1 MTKVP
6 TFLHRGGPMPH
17 DGACM
22 PRARTAHSSKPCDP
36 SHHSGACEPYPPL
49 APCMTL
55 TRPAST
61 CARSRHGGMVKE
73 LFADGVEVTEHRD
86 FAQGRRP
93 ASLQAG
99 TIVSGSEHFHAGR
112 LLAQPL
118 QLRREHQVSRRPFC
132 ARPALPGAA
141 LTSGTGWSARTSG
154 DPGTVRSQVSQHSRS
169 GP

>member
-36 SHHSGACEPYPPL
+36 SHHSGTCEPYPPL

-55 TRPAST
+55 TRPASA

-73 LFADGVEVTEHRD
+73 HFADGVEVIEHRD
-86 FAQGRRP
+86 FARGRRP
-93 ASLQAG
+93 PSLQPEIFA
-99 TIVSGSEHFHAGR
+99 SGSEQFHCGH
-112 LLAQPL
+112 LLAQPMR
-118 QLRREHQVSRRPFC
+118 LRREPGGSRQPIC
-132 ARPALPGAA
+132 ARPSLPGRGADRWD
-141 LTSGTGWSARTSG
+141 LV
-154 DPGTVRSQVSQHSRS
+154 DH
-169 GP
+169 